1 MKIRVRTRAWGDL
14 AESVEE
20 LELLSGTLTLNVSV
34 HDGETARTQE
44 RTFDLIDVATIE
56 LSEHPE
62 TTVVDPGPQPIE
74 AEWDVSAYR
83 ARPPGLTRA
92 VSPSAIRLRARAA
105 GRGGRAAAQPR
116 CHGWRNSEV
125 GTQVGTARAVP
136 GSPAHLT
143 HATMRIWL
151 VARGRNGPGRSR
163 TSAHGFEVRRS
174 IR

>member
-74 AEWDVSAYR
+74 AEWDVSAYSSTGERVGPERLVTLSTSPALLPEGKPPYPASPAAALWR
-83 ARPPGLTRA
+83 ARQKATKKK
-92 VSPSAIRLRARAA
+92 AA
-105 GRGGRAAAQPR
+105 
-116 CHGWRNSEV
+116 
-125 GTQVGTARAVP
+125 T
-136 GSPAHLT
+136 
-143 HATMRIWL
+143 
-151 VARGRNGPGRSR
+151 
-163 TSAHGFEVRRS
+163 
-174 IR
+174 